1 MVESFLF
8 TLILCT
14 LYLKNNG
21 GQFHFSLV
29 TAKLANNL
37 ITINCIGPENEEE
50 SPKAR
55 CPRTD
60 IVFKLR
66 QSTKT
71 KKSDKLLD
79 DDHGDVINESTITN
93 SLSYKMQKL
102 WNEVAAVFE
111 EI

>member
-8 TLILCT
+8 TLFLCT

-60 IVFKLR
+60 IVVKLR
-66 QSTKT
+66 QS
-71 KKSDKLLD
+71 DKMLD
-79 DDHGDVINESTITN
+79 DDHGDVVNESTITN